1 VFIALVA
8 ENSVHSPGTTG
19 ARMMVAEDGTMSGT
33 IGGGIMEYN
42 LVERA
47 RTILKYDNFVPELQT
62 LHHRERGAGEKSG
75 MICAGCQI
83 NLHYLCHPERDADAV
98 EKAAWTQEEGLSG
111 SIHITEKVMGFK
123 AGPPRTD
130 QPQILLVQQ
139 SGGWKYEEQ
148 ILNQK
153 RIAIMGGGHCALA
166 LSRVMQSLEYD
177 VVVFDTRSDVATVRQ
192 NTFARSVAIVPDL
205 REAGAQVDY
214 PDLTDVVVMTT
225 DLPSD
230 VHSLLGVVGLP
241 FPFIGVMGSPA
252 KIGRIYKE
260 LQKAGVSKQALAKIN
275 APVGLSIHSNTPE
288 EIAISVAGRIIQRRN
303 SSSSAGDE
311 KKPEEG

>member
-1 VFIALVA
+1 
-8 ENSVHSPGTTG
+8 
-19 ARMMVAEDGTMSGT
+19 MVAEDGTMSGT

-47 RTILKYDNFVPELQT
+47 RTILKYGNFVPELQT
-62 LHHRERGAGEKSG
+62 LHHREKGAGEKSG
-75 MICAGCQI
+75 MICAGRQI
-83 NLHYLCHPERDADAV
+83 NLHYLCRPERDADAV

-111 SIHITEKVMGFK
+111 SIHITEKVMGFE

-130 QPQILLVQQ
+130 QPQIMLVQQ

-148 ILNQK
+148 LLNQK
-153 RIAIMGGGHCALA
+153 RITIMGGGHCALA

-177 VVVFDTRSDVATVRQ
+177 VAVFDTRSDVATVQQ
-192 NTFARSVAIVPDL
+192 NTFARSVSIVPDL

-214 PDLTDVVVMTT
+214 PELTDVVVMTT
-225 DLPSD
+225 DFPSD

-252 KIGRIYKE
+252 KIGRIHKE
-260 LQKAGVSKQALAKIN
+260 LQKAGVSKQALAKIH

-288 EIAISVAGRIIQRRN
+288 EIAISVAGQIIQRRN